1 MAGHNKMAT
10 FLNYI
15 WIILLVIYIISPFDA
30 HPLFMDD
37 LIASGVLFYVL
48 YKNAKQKKHQQ
59 YSDYFR
65 QSQTGHQ
72 SRKETASA
80 SQGPLTLDNAYSL
93 LGVGPDS
100 SLDEITRAFREK
112 IAKSHPDKVSHL
124 SEELQER
131 AKEITLKLNEAV
143 DLIKKYKKR

>member
-1 MAGHNKMAT
+1 MTKL
-10 FLNYI
+10 LNYI

-48 YKNAKQKKHQQ
+48 YKNAKQKKQQ
-59 YSDYFR
+59 NFRDYFR
-65 QSQTGHQ
+65 QSQAGHQ
-72 SRKETASA
+72 SQQESTSA
-80 SQGPLTLDNAYSL
+80 SQGPLTLENAYRL

-112 IAKSHPDKVSHL
+112 MAKSHPDKVSHL

-131 AKEITLKLNEAV
+131 AKEITLKLNEAI

>member
-1 MAGHNKMAT
+1 MTKL
-10 FLNYI
+10 LNYI

-48 YKNAKQKKHQQ
+48 YKNAKQKKQQ
-59 YSDYFR
+59 NFRDYFR
-65 QSQTGHQ
+65 QSQAGHQ
-72 SRKETASA
+72 SRQEGTSA
-80 SQGPLTLDNAYSL
+80 SQGPLTLENAYRL

-112 IAKSHPDKVSHL
+112 MAKSHPDKVSHL

-131 AKEITLKLNEAV
+131 AKEITLKLNEAI